1 MRGARVWLSSVVDAA
16 AAAVGFLTVLPVPEE
31 RATRG
36 RAHATAVF
44 PWVGLALGALGLLVR
59 AAPLDPIVAA
69 ALAVAAL
76 ALATGGLHWDGWADV
91 LDATGTPGLPRSRRI
106 EILED
111 PRVGAHAAL
120 GVALLV
126 VVRVVALVR
135 TPAWALLMGAVFG
148 RWVMVVTLRWAPTV
162 RKDGAGAR
170 LAGSARPVVAA
181 LAPIALGAATAAWGG
196 PGRQLVV
203 AIAVGAVVAAVAVA
217 FVVQRLGG
225 MNGDGHGAVGL
236 LAESAVWAAA
246 IR

>member
-1 MRGARVWLSSVVDAA
+1 VDAA

-36 RAHATAVF
+36 HAHATAVF
-44 PWVGLALGALGLLVR
+44 PWVGLALGALALLVR

-76 ALATGGLHWDGWADV
+76 AFATGGLHWDGWADV
-91 LDATGTPGLPRSRRI
+91 LDAMGTPGLPRSRRV

-111 PRVGAHAAL
+111 PRIGAHAAL

-126 VVRVVALVR
+126 LVRVVALAR
-135 TPAWALLMGAVFG
+135 TPAWAVLMGAVLG
-148 RWVMVVTLRWAPTV
+148 RSVMVVTLRWAPTL

-170 LAGSARPVVAA
+170 LAGRARPFVAA
-181 LAPIALGAATAAWGG
+181 LAPIALAAATAVWGG
-196 PGRQLVV
+196 SGRELAV
-203 AIAVGAVVAAVAVA
+203 AIGVGGVVAAVAAA
-217 FVVQRLGG
+217 FVVRRLGG

-246 IR
+246 IP